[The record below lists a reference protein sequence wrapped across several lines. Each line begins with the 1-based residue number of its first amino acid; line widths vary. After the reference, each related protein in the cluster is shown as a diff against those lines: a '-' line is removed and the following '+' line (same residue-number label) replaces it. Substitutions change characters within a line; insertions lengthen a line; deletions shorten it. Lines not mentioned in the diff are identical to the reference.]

1 MGQTSPQRRGGS
13 KDGSRI
19 LRNHLPR
26 NRFENGR
33 GGQLLYLPLLQETS
47 PLSGIQ
53 LTWYC
58 ARCTQ
63 VAVKTEKDLGQKNS
77 PLRSEAETLIELQ
90 GSHGVP
96 DVFWLGKRELAGEVR
111 SCSLPLSYSHTRTL
125 VRVCCLKHADDSP
138 PSARGCAPK
147 QRISLGQGQ
156 LQQRCPP

>member
-1 MGQTSPQRRGGS
+1 MLQPPKAGTVWARPRPNVGEVQKMGVGS
-13 KDGSRI
+13 YGTI
-19 LRNHLPR
+19 
-26 NRFENGR
+26 
-33 GGQLLYLPLLQETS
+33 YLGTDLKTGEEETS

-96 DVFWLGKRELAGEVR
+96 DVFWLGKRELAGE
-111 SCSLPLSYSHTRTL
+111 
-125 VRVCCLKHADDSP
+125 
-138 PSARGCAPK
+138 
-147 QRISLGQGQ
+147 
-156 LQQRCPP
+156 